1 MLKKIKGQTVQDGAG
16 VKLNR
21 TIAIPSLDYADPFF
35 LLDEFRSDNKD
46 DYIAGF
52 PMHPHRGI
60 ETLTYMVEGSF
71 IHRDSQGN
79 EGSLQ
84 AGEVQW
90 MTAGKGIL
98 HEEMPAMED
107 GHLWGYQIWIN
118 LPAKLKMVKPKY
130 RHIKSEDIPV
140 VHKDGVDVKIISGAY
155 DKVNGPVQSYYPITY
170 LDVRLQ
176 NENGVFTKEL
186 QGTNLIYVHSG
197 ELSVHSGDEA
207 LAAGAGSLVIVEGG
221 SEVQVTGYQAGF
233 LFLAGEPIN
242 EPVARYGPFVMN
254 TPEEIRQAFE
264 DYRDGK
270 LA

>member
-71 IHRDSQGN
+71 IHRDSRGN

-90 MTAGKGIL
+90 MTAGRGIL

-118 LPAKLKMVKPKY
+118 LPAKLKMVEPKY
-130 RHIKSEDIPV
+130 RHIKNEDVPI
-140 VHKDGVDVKIISGAY
+140 VHKDGLEVKIISGTY
-155 DKVNGPVQSYYPITY
+155 DGVHGPVQSYYPITY
-170 LDVRLQ
+170 FDVRLKKGIFAQ
-176 NENGVFTKEL
+176 EL

-197 ELSVHSGDEA
+197 EVTVR
-207 LAAGAGSLVIVEGG
+207 AGADQLETEAGSLILVKDA
-221 SEVQVTGYQAGF
+221 SHVQVIGNEAGF
-233 LFLAGEPIN
+233 LYLSGEPIN

-264 DYRDGK
+264 DYSNGK